1 MHAVSVPINYFRGMD
16 AKKKKKRSK
25 DKIRCVNE
33 RLVSNIIPEIKKI
46 SCMQNHSVYKFMHT
60 IQRSRI
66 YVLHVIL
73 ETHIFWS
80 VLNLRII

>member
-1 MHAVSVPINYFRGMD
+1 MHAMSVPINYFRGVD
-16 AKKKKKRSK
+16 AKKKKRK

-73 ETHIFWS
+73 ETHILWS
-80 VLNLRII
+80 VLNLRIT

>member
-16 AKKKKKRSK
+16 AKKKKRK

-73 ETHIFWS
+73 ETHILWS
-80 VLNLRII
+80 VLNLRIT